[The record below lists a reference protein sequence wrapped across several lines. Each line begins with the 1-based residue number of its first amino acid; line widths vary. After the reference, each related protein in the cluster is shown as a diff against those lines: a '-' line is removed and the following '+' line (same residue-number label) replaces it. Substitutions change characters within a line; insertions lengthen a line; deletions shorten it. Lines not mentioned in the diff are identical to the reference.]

1 MLRASAWVSSFLFVC
16 ILGGTLVVWGQP
28 PEESQNSVFNFGT
41 LGVEDEWQH
50 TFQFENSG
58 PEPLEIKDVQLTPP
72 LVVTTMTSNVQPGK
86 SGVVTVRL
94 EKPREKGE
102 FQGTVAV
109 NFRSQPS
116 NQLVFEVV
124 GKIVPPIEFD
134 PYPMFFVSTQRGRDK
149 TASIEIVNHEHETF
163 EILRAEHTSSRFTTQ
178 LEAVQ
183 PGRRYRLALSLKSNG
198 PAGRRD
204 DTITL
209 VTSSREHPFLRVQA
223 HTKINE
229 RVHVFPD
236 RIDFSTISIDYL
248 QAHSQTVESL
258 ATSLMVYQEG
268 GKDFQISATTDVPFL
283 ELSTSQALLKDRYE
297 VQVKVVPEKL
307 KSGEVNGAVVV
318 VTNDSE
324 FPRLTIPVRAVIE
337 LAGRPAPL
345 N

>member
-1 MLRASAWVSSFLFVC
+1 MMLRVSALIASLLIF
-16 ILGGTLVVWGQP
+16 ILGGTLAVWGQP
-28 PEESQNSVFNFGT
+28 PDESQNNVFDFGT

-58 PEPLEIKDVQLTPP
+58 SEPLEIKDVQLTTP
-72 LVVTTMTSNVQPGK
+72 LVVTTMTPRVEPGK
-86 SGVVTVRL
+86 SGAVTIRL
-94 EKPREKGE
+94 ERPREKGE
-102 FQGTVAV
+102 FQGTVTV

-116 NQLVFEVV
+116 NQVVFEVV

-163 EILRAEHTSSRFTTQ
+163 EILRADHASSRFTTQ

-183 PGRRYRLALSLKSNG
+183 PGRRYRLTLTLKSDG
-198 PAGRRD
+198 PSGRMN

-209 VTSSREHPFLRVQA
+209 ATSSRNHPFLKVQA
-223 HTKINE
+223 HTNINE

-236 RIDFSTISIDYL
+236 MIDFGTINIDYL
-248 QAHSQTVESL
+248 KAHSETDESL

-283 ELSTSQALLKDRYE
+283 DLSTSQAQLKDRYE
-297 VQVKVVPEKL
+297 VRAKVVPEKL

-318 VTNDSE
+318 LTNDPE
-324 FPRLTIPVRAVIE
+324 FPRLTIPIRAVIE
-337 LAGRPAPL
+337 VAGRPPR
-345 N
+345 